1 MVSEGL
7 ELWVWLSSRE
17 QSEKQRL
24 VCLVNRQEA
33 MLIQIK
39 LDATTH
45 DVQFVLLSDYP
56 LPARLG

>member
-33 MLIQIK
+33 MLIQIMPMQ
-39 LDATTH
+39 LRNMLRS
-45 DVQFVLLSDYP
+45 FC
-56 LPARLG
+56 

>member
-17 QSEKQRL
+17 QSEKQRV
-24 VCLVNRQEA
+24 VCLVNRQDG

-39 LDATTH
+39 LDAATQH
-45 DVQFVLLSDYP
+45 ASFVLLS
-56 LPARLG
+56 